1 MELFGGD
8 GGGGAQ
14 GAVMV
19 ASAAVVAN
27 PVNSDSGSDGEPV
40 VDEANS
46 DAVLAPDLLLIRLY
60 GRTLMQLGP
69 LMPVLFVFFG
79 MMNAYNRNEEFMAWE
94 QEARCTAD
102 DTPPFDACRD
112 DYEAAGNDDSWEY
125 CQAKLCSVSA
135 GSVHIDEAV
144 IGPEHVEQFAPW
156 TEGQPCPT
164 GYGQRCFSAGE
175 IDPQE
180 LEPLNVLYRGLAGV
194 ASLVIGAV
202 SFSFRRVTAPEGT
215 LNILG
220 VGDTKI
226 SESAAR
232 GLQRWQIPLGVG
244 CGMST
249 FFGLVGRGHW
259 MEGPIYLFVWPS
271 ALVWYLAL
279 KE

>member
-79 MMNAYNRNEEFMAWE
+79 MMNAYNRNKEFMAWE

-102 DTPPFDACRD
+102 NTLPFDACRD
-112 DYEAAGNDDSWEY
+112 DYCTKQPATMMVLGNTARRNCAPSAWALSISTRQSSVLSTLSSLHLGPKASHVPQATVNGAFLRARSIRRSWSHSTY
-125 CQAKLCSVSA
+125 C
-135 GSVHIDEAV
+135 
-144 IGPEHVEQFAPW
+144 
-156 TEGQPCPT
+156 TEG
-164 GYGQRCFSAGE
+164 
-175 IDPQE
+175 
-180 LEPLNVLYRGLAGV
+180 
-194 ASLVIGAV
+194 
-202 SFSFRRVTAPEGT
+202 
-215 LNILG
+215 
-220 VGDTKI
+220 
-226 SESAAR
+226 
-232 GLQRWQIPLGVG
+232 
-244 CGMST
+244 
-249 FFGLVGRGHW
+249 
-259 MEGPIYLFVWPS
+259 
-271 ALVWYLAL
+271 
-279 KE
+279 

>member
-14 GAVMV
+14 GAVVV

-125 CQAKLCSVSA
+125 CHARRNCALSAQALSISTRQSSVLSTL
-135 GSVHIDEAV
+135 SSLHL
-144 IGPEHVEQFAPW
+144 GPKANHVPQATVNGAFLRARSIRRSW
-156 TEGQPCPT
+156 SHSTYCTEG
-164 GYGQRCFSAGE
+164 
-175 IDPQE
+175 
-180 LEPLNVLYRGLAGV
+180 
-194 ASLVIGAV
+194 
-202 SFSFRRVTAPEGT
+202 
-215 LNILG
+215 
-220 VGDTKI
+220 
-226 SESAAR
+226 
-232 GLQRWQIPLGVG
+232 
-244 CGMST
+244 
-249 FFGLVGRGHW
+249 
-259 MEGPIYLFVWPS
+259 
-271 ALVWYLAL
+271 
-279 KE
+279 